1 MFTPFVAITRRA
13 RYHDLFDVPTHDEV
27 TRADIVCFCACEP
40 EPHPPTTC
48 CHAHVWPECVVNG
61 MCGFSDCRGACT
73 THEHPVRNTERERS
87 LRLRGVA

>member
-1 MFTPFVAITRRA
+1 
-13 RYHDLFDVPTHDEV
+13 
-27 TRADIVCFCACEP
+27 
-40 EPHPPTTC
+40 
-48 CHAHVWPECVVNG
+48 